1 MKYILFFLIFL
12 LSSFALVAQEP
23 ILIDGSKFEYSFD
36 KENLEFWSERQL
48 LSSQKQLIADYFL
61 SNPPAPQ
68 AFEKMTY
75 DDQIIWVKTKIKT
88 EKNFFPSKWLLS
100 MQPSD
105 AFFQVDIFD
114 ENGKALYRDLKADTL
129 ENAQVKLPLEANR
142 LYTVVIHCARS
153 NFISF
158 KLTDWAYREGQLQTK
173 EFDTGLFFGALG
185 VLLIYNLFIFISVRE
200 ISFIFYS
207 IYLGGM
213 ITCLGIIGGIFP
225 LNQMLTTIGLFT
237 TVGFLLFT
245 HSLLELR
252 YRFPRIGSSFY
263 VFASAGGILAVLAA
277 FPAYLPFIGLVE
289 YLGDLFIFSSFALM
303 IGFAVYLSIRKQKSA
318 LLYVIAWSPLF
329 FAMAFYFSRVHLLKG
344 DSGYWELFAWRSAVL
359 AQTLIF
365 TAGFT
370 YRVKHLQIEN
380 AIQTEKAKDAERLR
394 NLVRVICHDIANPL
408 TVIQAYSSFN
418 KDEDSTWAMVNKAS
432 DKICDLV
439 SRIKT
444 LQALESKKQKMTQSP
459 VFVERFI
466 TAIHDTFILKF
477 KEKEITFNVD
487 ASPEIRQKR
496 IMVDPVLFESTV
508 MNNLISNAVK
518 FSYAKSSIWLR
529 VTEENKK
536 IVFELEDHGMGI
548 PKKLLSKIFS
558 PNEKTS
564 RPGTQGEKG
573 TGFGMPLIKGLLE
586 GMDGELTVESES
598 LEDNQELE
606 HGRTVFKVYVMK
618 A

>member
-1 MKYILFFLIFL
+1 M
-12 LSSFALVAQEP
+12 V
-23 ILIDGSKFEYSFD
+23 
-36 KENLEFWSERQL
+36 
-48 LSSQKQLIADYFL
+48 
-61 SNPPAPQ
+61 
-68 AFEKMTY
+68 
-75 DDQIIWVKTKIKT
+75 
-88 EKNFFPSKWLLS
+88 
-100 MQPSD
+100 
-105 AFFQVDIFD
+105 
-114 ENGKALYRDLKADTL
+114 
-129 ENAQVKLPLEANR
+129 
-142 LYTVVIHCARS
+142 TV
-153 NFISF
+153 
-158 KLTDWAYREGQLQTK
+158 
-173 EFDTGLFFGALG
+173 
-185 VLLIYNLFIFISVRE
+185 
-200 ISFIFYS
+200 
-207 IYLGGM
+207 
-213 ITCLGIIGGIFP
+213 LGIIGGIFP
-225 LNQMLTTIGLFT
+225 LNQILTTIGLFT

-245 HSLLELR
+245 HSLLELK

-263 VFASAGGILAVLAA
+263 IFSSVGALLAVLAA

-289 YLGDLFIFSSFALM
+289 YLGDLFIFSSFGLM
-303 IGFAVYLSIRKQKSA
+303 IGFAAYLSLRKQKSA

-329 FAMAFYFSRVHLLKG
+329 FAMAFYFARVHLLKG
-344 DSGYWELFAWRSAVL
+344 ESGYWELFAWRSAVL

-365 TAGFT
+365 SAGFT

-418 KDEDSTWAMVNKAS
+418 KDEDATWAMVNKAS

-444 LQALESKKQKMTQSP
+444 LQALESKKKKMTQSP

-466 TAIHDTFILKF
+466 TAINDTFILKF
-477 KEKEITFNVD
+477 KEKEISFNVEVT
-487 ASPEIRQKR
+487 PELRQKR

-508 MNNLISNAVK
+508 MNNLISNAIK

-529 VTEENKK
+529 VSEENKR
-536 IVFELEDHGMGI
+536 IIFELEDHGMGI

-598 LEDNQELE
+598 LEDNHELE
-606 HGRTVFKVYVMK
+606 HSRTVFKVFVMK